1 MIIQE
6 IQYPFFICY
15 DLAKVFDV
23 GYTKLSL
30 EGQDQFSLM
39 VDGPYY
45 PSLQVQCTIK
55 QCHSLQGA
63 RLREPSNN
71 PEVVN
76 QNGQVHIGTW

>member
-6 IQYPFFICY
+6 IQYPLFICY
-15 DLAKVFDV
+15 DLAKVFGV

-30 EGQDQFSLM
+30 EEQDQFPLM
-39 VDGPYY
+39 VDGPCY

-55 QCHSLQGA
+55 QGA
-63 RLREPSNN
+63 WLREPSNN